1 MFALQAVDVFAA
13 YSTSVENRLK
23 MMKEIARLWSID
35 NVGTLYPV
43 DKPVIQVRACVSL
56 TE

>member
-43 DKPVIQVRACVSL
+43 DKPAIQVRACVSL
-56 TE
+56 NE